1 MAEAD
6 KDIPKYMRLTAKTQY
21 ELAQNIDAAMTEA
34 ELSNDTGKSQVC
46 FQICHEQLMDQLQE
60 EYGLNLT
67 EILPNR
73 VTIDK
78 HILKQDMLSMIGP
91 CGAQYQL
98 SHGAK
103 GVLQNF
109 QLGFEKIVQRSLQ
122 DALDIIKSKGIWR
135 FDLQRSVQ
143 EIQTRVINKVKL
155 YHFS

>member
-6 KDIPKYMRLTAKTQY
+6 KDIPKYMRLTASTQY

-34 ELSNDTGKSQVC
+34 ELFNDGGDSQVC
-46 FQICHEQLMDQLQE
+46 FQICHEQLVDQLQE

-73 VTIDK
+73 SFIDK
-78 HILKQDMLSMIGP
+78 HILKQDMLSMIES
-91 CGAQYQL
+91 CAAQYQL
-98 SHGAK
+98 SQGSNS
-103 GVLQNF
+103 VLHNF
-109 QLGFEKIVQRSLQ
+109 QLGFEKIVKRSLQ

-135 FDLQRSVQ
+135 FDLQRSLQ

>member
-6 KDIPKYMRLTAKTQY
+6 KDTPKYMRLTAKTQY
-21 ELAQNIDAAMTEA
+21 ELAQKIDAAMTEA
-34 ELSNDTGKSQVC
+34 ELFNDGGKSQVC
-46 FQICHEQLMDQLQE
+46 FHICHEQLIDQLQE

-78 HILKQDMLSMIGP
+78 HILKQDMLSMIGS

-98 SHGAK
+98 IYGSK
-103 GVLQNF
+103 GGVQNF
-109 QLGFEKIVQRSLQ
+109 QQGFEKIVKRSLQ

-143 EIQTRVINKVKL
+143 DIQTRVINKVKL